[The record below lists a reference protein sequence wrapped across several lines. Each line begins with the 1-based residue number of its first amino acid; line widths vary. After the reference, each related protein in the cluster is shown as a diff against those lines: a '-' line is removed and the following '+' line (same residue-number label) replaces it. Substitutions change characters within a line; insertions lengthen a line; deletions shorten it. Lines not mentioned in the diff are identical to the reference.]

1 MTFRVSISTDSV
13 RICDDKPVEAKT
25 SMEAALAA
33 LHHETSAYKH
43 LKDLPMALL
52 RIEVNPPMTHV
63 VQPTGEPGMQLVVPF
78 TLNEEA
84 GCRR

>member
-1 MTFRVSISTDSV
+1 
-13 RICDDKPVEAKT
+13 
-25 SMEAALAA
+25 
-33 LHHETSAYKH
+33 
-43 LKDLPMALL
+43 MALL